1 MVVVVVVVV
10 SAAVVV
16 VAAAALVV
24 LVAERAWR
32 VSKQALLVFCSAL
45 PPPRPSRSCRRW
57 ECPLPVPP
65 VPSK

>member
-1 MVVVVVVVV
+1 MVVVVVA
-10 SAAVVV
+10 AAVVV

-24 LVAERAWR
+24 LVVERAWR
-32 VSKQALLVFCSAL
+32 VSKQAPLVFCSAL

-65 VPSK
+65 APSK